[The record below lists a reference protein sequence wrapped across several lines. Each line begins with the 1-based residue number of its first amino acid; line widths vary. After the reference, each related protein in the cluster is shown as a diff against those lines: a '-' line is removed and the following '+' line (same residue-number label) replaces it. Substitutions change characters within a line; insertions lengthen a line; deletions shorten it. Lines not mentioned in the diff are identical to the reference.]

1 MVRAGRTDG
10 LHITSSSTPALL
22 LILLPYSIPRDPQHL
37 EAADSPPQDSLVV
50 DSPVEVAEAGND
62 GLSGIAWQFFLVENQ
77 KNFKNF
83 EKCPLLPLSGTSFYG
98 YGFNGGTK

>member
-1 MVRAGRTDG
+1 MAQAGRTDG

-22 LILLPYSIPRDPQHL
+22 LILLPYSIPQAPQHL

-62 GLSGIAWQFFLVENQ
+62 GLSGIAWQFFLVRNQ
-77 KNFKNF
+77 KK
-83 EKCPLLPLSGTSFYG
+83 L
-98 YGFNGGTK
+98 